1 MNKKSAVT
9 VILYL
14 FLSKGVSAA
23 IPEGE
28 WEQFKAQFAVMS
40 ERLTALEIE
49 NERLRQANSRV
60 VMVEDLEAVNA
71 EVATL
76 RSREDASSWAESL
89 MWKGDFRYRYED
101 IRQENAEDRD
111 RNRIR
116 ARPALVAR
124 VTETTEVGFGMAT
137 GGDDPVSTNETLG
150 GGGSTK
156 DVRLDLAYATWTG
169 LENTALTAGKFA
181 NPYYRV
187 QKSQLIW
194 DSDFRPEGLAVQWAN
209 DTFFANA
216 SYAFIESDSARDNDG
231 IWGGQLGGAFEISDG
246 LTLTASAA
254 YLDFPSKGRRTI
266 YDDDFFGNSA
276 VQKDGETVYA
286 FDYQVA
292 SGSLDITLQVFDI
305 PLNVYGEY
313 VKNSAADE
321 FDSGYIAGVKLGK
334 AKKPGS
340 WQLQYQY
347 EDLEADA
354 VLGLYTDSDFAGG
367 GSDGKGSKFAA
378 KYAIDSQWSFAAT
391 YFYNKRGVDLGD
403 NEDYKRLQ
411 LDTLFKY

>member
-231 IWGGQLGGAFEISDG
+231 IWGGHLVTTFTS
-246 LTLTASAA
+246 
-254 YLDFPSKGRRTI
+254 SK
-266 YDDDFFGNSA
+266 
-276 VQKDGETVYA
+276 
-286 FDYQVA
+286 
-292 SGSLDITLQVFDI
+292 
-305 PLNVYGEY
+305 
-313 VKNSAADE
+313 
-321 FDSGYIAGVKLGK
+321 
-334 AKKPGS
+334 
-340 WQLQYQY
+340 
-347 EDLEADA
+347 
-354 VLGLYTDSDFAGG
+354 
-367 GSDGKGSKFAA
+367 
-378 KYAIDSQWSFAAT
+378 
-391 YFYNKRGVDLGD
+391 
-403 NEDYKRLQ
+403 
-411 LDTLFKY
+411 